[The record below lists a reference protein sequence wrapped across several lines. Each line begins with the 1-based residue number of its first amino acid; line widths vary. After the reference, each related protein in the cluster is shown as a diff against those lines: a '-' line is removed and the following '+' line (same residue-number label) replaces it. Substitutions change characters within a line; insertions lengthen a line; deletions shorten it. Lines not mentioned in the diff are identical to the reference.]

1 MKGLGIRVKSVFK
14 VSRSDCIGRK
24 ELTDYSNEVALDQ

>member
-1 MKGLGIRVKSVFK
+1 MKGLGIMVKSVFK
-14 VSRSDCIGRK
+14 VSRSDSVGRK